1 MMGASLPEKG
11 QDLRRRKKGRAIRPY
26 PSLLSFER
34 IAAGAAVTAVTAIA
48 AVTARATIAAVT
60 AVAAIP
66 TVALAALVAAH
77 HRRRALLMR
86 VDAQGHIAD
95 DVLVDLGLAL
105 ELGDDRGRRFEI
117 EHHIM
122 GLAVLR
128 DPVGEG
134 AQAPGLGLGDLA
146 AIVLD
151 DLGGGLRQRV
161 HLGLGQVLTRK
172 EYMLVE
178 RHDALVLLLADR

>member
-34 IAAGAAVTAVTAIA
+34 ITVAAAAITAVGARTTVAAVT
-48 AVTARATIAAVT
+48 TIT
-60 AVAAIP
+60 AVA
-66 TVALAALVAAH
+66 VAALVAAH
-77 HRRRALLMR
+77 HRRRAGLVR
-86 VDAQGHIAD
+86 VDAQGHVAD

-105 ELGDDRGRRFEI
+105 ELGDDRSRRVEI

-128 DPVGEG
+128 DPVGER
-134 AQAPGLGLGDLA
+134 A
-146 AIVLD
+146 
-151 DLGGGLRQRV
+151 
-161 HLGLGQVLTRK
+161 
-172 EYMLVE
+172 
-178 RHDALVLLLADR
+178 

>member
-34 IAAGAAVTAVTAIA
+34 ITVAAAAITAVG
-48 AVTARATIAAVT
+48 ARTTVAAVT
-60 AVAAIP
+60 AVATITA
-66 TVALAALVAAH
+66 VAVAALVAAH
-77 HRRRALLMR
+77 HRRRAGLVR
-86 VDAQGHIAD
+86 VDAQGHVAD

-105 ELGDDRGRRFEI
+105 ELGDDRGRCVEI

-128 DPVGEG
+128 DPVGER
-134 AQAPGLGLGDLA
+134 AQAPGLGLDDLA

-151 DLGGGLRQRV
+151 DLGGVLRQRV